1 VNQIKH
7 ALRQIK
13 LRPGLSVVVILM
25 LALGIGATTAMFSLY
40 HQILV
45 RPLPVPEPERLV
57 NLAAPGPKPGG
68 NAQDLGLG
76 NREAQFTYPM
86 FRDLENAQTG
96 FVGLAAHVDFLANL
110 SFDDRPTSGR
120 GWFVSG
126 SYFDVLNMR
135 PALGRLIGR
144 SDDPLVG
151 EAAVAVLSHEY
162 WQRGLGGDPSVV
174 GKTLKVNGQ
183 TLEIVGVAPAG
194 FRGTNM
200 QVRAD
205 VFVPLTMAP
214 VVNSGLSGPELFED
228 PRGRQGYWLYLFAR
242 LAPGATLERAA
253 TGLNGVYSGILND
266 IEWPALTAQQ
276 RPGQPIPAGM
286 EEQFR
291 ARQIEFSPGAQGQSN
306 LPDTAERPL
315 TLLLGVT
322 VLVLLIVCVN
332 IANLL
337 LARGAARAG
346 EMATRASLGASR
358 GWLVRQLLAESVVLI
373 AIGGVASLGVAALI
387 VRLIT
392 ALLPVGL
399 VTGLAPELSSTA
411 MLFTA
416 GASLLTVV
424 VFGLAPAWRVSDA
437 NPALAMKAGAARSG
451 GGRAALRF
459 RSVLTTAQIA
469 FSMLLLVLAG
479 LFTKSLTN
487 VARQDLGVAVD
498 SLVSFSVSP
507 RLNAY
512 TPERLA
518 DFYERLEETLAA
530 QPGVVSVGSTALP
543 LLGDF
548 ALRQPWSVDGFETTA
563 GANTTAAIGI
573 VGNDFFAALGVPLR
587 AGRVFTDRDVAGAPQ
602 VAIVNETFARRF
614 NVTDV
619 GRRLSGGT
627 APSSYPFEII
637 GIVADSKNTSVK
649 GETEPMVY
657 FSRYQ
662 FAGAAQAMFYYLR
675 AGVDPEALLA
685 TIPRVV
691 AEFDPEVPVTN
702 LKTLVTTVQESV
714 YIDRL
719 LSMLSAGF
727 AALAT
732 LLAGIGLYGVLAY
745 NVTQRTRELGLR
757 LALGAAPARL
767 RTMVLKQVG
776 AMALIGAGAG
786 LIAALALGRVAE
798 SVLFGMSGRDPVVL
812 GAAVAVL
819 AAVVLAGAW
828 LPARRASRIEP
839 TEALRCE

>member
-1 VNQIKH
+1 MSQIKQ
-7 ALRQIK
+7 ALRQLK

-45 RPLPVPEPERLV
+45 RPLPVPEPDRLV

-68 NAQDLGLG
+68 NSQDLGLG

-86 FRDLENAQTG
+86 FRDLEQAQSG

-110 SFDDRPTSGR
+110 SFDDRPVSGR

-126 SYFDVLNMR
+126 SYFDVLNLR
-135 PALGRLIGR
+135 PALGRLIGP
-144 SDDPLVG
+144 SDDPRVG
-151 EAAVAVLSHEY
+151 ESAVTVLTYEF
-162 WQRGLGGDPSVV
+162 WQRVLGGDPTVI
-174 GKTLKVNGQ
+174 GKTLSVNGQ
-183 TLEIVGVAPAG
+183 VLEIIGVAPAG
-194 FRGTNM
+194 FRGTNLGI
-200 QVRAD
+200 RAD
-205 VFVPLTMAP
+205 VFVPLTMSP
-214 VVNSGLSGPELFED
+214 VVNSGLSGPAMFDDRE
-228 PRGRQGYWLYLFAR
+228 GRRAYWLYLFAR
-242 LAPGATLERAA
+242 LAPGVTLERAA
-253 TGLNGVYSGILND
+253 AELNVVYSGILND
-266 IEWPALTAQQ
+266 VELPELSALQQ
-276 RPGQPIPAGM
+276 PGQPLPAGLLD
-286 EEQFR
+286 QFR
-291 ARQIEFSPGAQGQSN
+291 ARQIAFSPGSQGQSN
-306 LPDTAERPL
+306 LPTTAGRPL

-358 GWLVRQLLAESVVLI
+358 GWLVRQLLTESFVLI
-373 AIGGVASLGVAALI
+373 AIGGLASLLVAALI

-399 VTGLAPELSSTA
+399 VTGLAPALSSTA
-411 MLFTA
+411 MLFAA

-424 VFGLAPAWRVSDA
+424 VFGLAPAWSVSNT
-437 NPALAMKAGAARSG
+437 NPALAMKVHAARSG

-459 RSVLTTAQIA
+459 RGALTTAQIA
-469 FSMLLLVLAG
+469 FSLLLLVLAG
-479 LFTKSLTN
+479 LFTKSLMN
-487 VARQDLGVAVD
+487 VAQQDLGVDVD
-498 SLVSFSVSP
+498 SIVSFSVSP

-512 TPERLA
+512 SPERLA
-518 DFYERLEETLAA
+518 DFHDRLEETLAQ
-530 QPGVVSVGSTALP
+530 QPGVIGVGSAALP
-543 LLGDF
+543 ILGDF
-548 ALRQPWSVDGFETTA
+548 ALRQPWSVDGFETAA
-563 GANTTAAIGI
+563 GANTTAAIGM
-573 VGNDFFAALGVPLR
+573 VGTDFFAALGVPLR
-587 AGRVFTDRDVAGAPQ
+587 AGRVFTDRDTAGAPQ
-602 VAIVNETFARRF
+602 VAVVNESFARRF
-614 NVTDV
+614 DVTDV

-627 APSSYPFEII
+627 MPTSYPFEIV
-637 GIVADSKNTSVK
+637 GIVADSKHTSIK
-649 GETEPMVY
+649 GETEPVVY
-657 FSRYQ
+657 VSRYQ

-675 AGVDPEALLA
+675 AGVDPDALLA

-702 LKTLVTTVQESV
+702 LRTLVVTVQEAV

-767 RTMVLKQVG
+767 RAMVLKQVG
-776 AMALIGAGAG
+776 VMALIGATAG
-786 LIAALALGRVAE
+786 FIAALALGRVAE
-798 SVLFGMSGRDPVVL
+798 SVLFGMSGRDPIVL
-812 GAAVAVL
+812 GSAVAVL
-819 AAVVLAGAW
+819 GVVVLAGAW
-828 LPARRASRIEP
+828 LPARRAARIEP